1 MRWAAVGLLWLCL
14 PSVVEACVVRYF
26 QTEARYAYRTA
37 VLQLL
42 LEKTADEGPC
52 APQPVFAGVTQ
63 DRGLALLQEGRVDV
77 ATLPTTMER
86 ERALRAVRFDI
97 LAGLLGYRVLLIDQ
111 HQLPAF
117 ARVTTLAELRHFSL
131 GCGSQWADLPL
142 LQANGFDVVSAP
154 HYESLFG
161 MLVRGRFDA
170 FPRGLNEAWLELKEQ
185 QARFPTLTVEP
196 TLALYYPWPV
206 YFFVARDNTAL
217 AERLQRGLQR
227 ALTDGSLK
235 ALFMQYH
242 GSLLRQVQLD
252 KRRLFRLNNPGLPPG
267 TPVPDTH
274 WWLSPH

>member
-1 MRWAAVGLLWLCL
+1 MRWGAVGLLWLCL

-131 GCGSQWADLPL
+131 G
-142 LQANGFDVVSAP
+142 
-154 HYESLFG
+154 FG
-161 MLVRGRFDA
+161 RRWSRRWRSITPCRFI
-170 FPRGLNEAWLELKEQ
+170 F
-185 QARFPTLTVEP
+185 
-196 TLALYYPWPV
+196 
-206 YFFVARDNTAL
+206 
-217 AERLQRGLQR
+217 
-227 ALTDGSLK
+227 
-235 ALFMQYH
+235 
-242 GSLLRQVQLD
+242 
-252 KRRLFRLNNPGLPPG
+252 
-267 TPVPDTH
+267 
-274 WWLSPH
+274 LSPATTRRWPNVCSVACNGP